1 MSSIIKV
8 INLDGNF
15 MSSQVHL
22 YDFKMQYYFQA
33 LMLSLMEEDRNSI
46 QLIWDHY

>member
-1 MSSIIKV
+1 MAILCQAKSI
-8 INLDGNF
+8 
-15 MSSQVHL
+15 